1 LPFEID
7 EGGVRL
13 VKAESA
19 SRQATPGQKLVEQLR
34 GGTFKMTTDE
44 VVALMRGPKADEG

>member
-1 LPFEID
+1 MKAGCGWSRRRVPR
-7 EGGVRL
+7 VKRRL
-13 VKAESA
+13 ARSL
-19 SRQATPGQKLVEQLR
+19 SSNSG